1 MRPLGGQR
9 SGATRERGGSPVSLL
24 VVVNHQR
31 DWPYE
36 IEGTRIVTARD
47 YLTDPAYSEN
57 QSARVLNLCR
67 TERYQGRGYYVSLLA
82 EARGHRPLPDVK
94 TLGDLQS
101 SEPPDR
107 LLPVSF
113 GEQLQRALA
122 SSGEATCTI
131 DAFFGHDPE
140 KRNDGLAGQLFA
152 ALRVPMLRAAFERPA
167 GRWQLRDLQILGVS
181 DVAPAHRPFI
191 ADSAR
196 EYVTRSS
203 HPRVKESMAG
213 AASIAILYDEDEPQP
228 PSNPAALD
236 KLCAAAR
243 ALGMRPSIVGRNDI
257 DRLGCFDGLFIRD
270 TTNVNHY
277 TYQFARRAAA
287 QGLVV
292 IDDPDSILKC
302 TNKVYL
308 NELLSRHRVPVPK
321 TLMVHADNIDQIV
334 PVLGLPCILKQPD
347 SAFSLGVAKIET
359 AAAVHDVLER
369 LFAKSDLV
377 IAQQWLPTPFDWRVG
392 VLDRRPLYVCKY
404 FMAPGHWQVVKRE
417 SGRTLEGS
425 TQALSVGEAPEIVV
439 RTAVRA
445 ANLIG
450 DGLYGVDLKQDG
462 QRCYVMEV
470 NDNPNLDTDCE
481 DGVLKDALYREVMGV
496 FLRRIRE
503 RRRPADRP

>member
-1 MRPLGGQR
+1 M
-9 SGATRERGGSPVSLL
+9 TML
-24 VVVNHQR
+24 VVVNHPR

-36 IEGTRIVTARD
+36 IEGMRIVTARD

-82 EARGHRPLPDVK
+82 EARGHRPLPEVK

-107 LLPVSF
+107 LLPANF
-113 GEQLQRALA
+113 AEQLQRALA
-122 SSGEATCTI
+122 GSTEATCAV
-131 DAFFGHDPE
+131 DAYFGRDPA
-140 KRNDGLAGQLFA
+140 RCHDGLAQQLFA
-152 ALRVPMLRAAFERPA
+152 ALRIPLVRAHFERPG
-167 GRWQLRDLQILGVS
+167 GRWHLRDVQILGVS
-181 DVAPAHRPFI
+181 DVTPGRRPFI
-191 ADSAR
+191 AESAR

-203 HPRVKESMAG
+203 PSRLKEPTTG
-213 AASIAILYDEDEPQP
+213 APSIAILYNADEPQP
-228 PSNPAALD
+228 PSNADALD

-243 ALGMRPSIVGRNDI
+243 ALGMRPSIIGRDDI
-257 DRLGCFDGLFIRD
+257 DRLQHFDGLFIRD

-287 QGLVV
+287 EGLVV

-321 TLMVHADNIDQIV
+321 TLMVHRENVDQIV

-359 AAAVHDVLER
+359 ADAVHDVLER

-377 IAQQWLPTPFDWRVG
+377 VAQEWLPTPFDWRVG
-392 VLDRRPLYVCKY
+392 VFDRRPLYVCKY

-439 RTAVRA
+439 RTTVVPPT
-445 ANLIG
+445 LIG

-462 QRCYVMEV
+462 QQCYVMEV
-470 NDNPNLDTDCE
+470 NDNPNLDTGCE

-503 RRRPADRP
+503 RRRTMAS

>member
-1 MRPLGGQR
+1 M
-9 SGATRERGGSPVSLL
+9 SLL
-24 VVVNHQR
+24 VVVNHPR
-31 DWPYE
+31 DWPFE
-36 IEGTRIVTARD
+36 IAGTRIVTARD

-57 QSARVLNLCR
+57 QSARVLNVCR
-67 TERYQGRGYYVSLLA
+67 TDRYQGRGYYVSLLA
-82 EARGHRPLPDVK
+82 EARGHRPLPEVK

-107 LLPVSF
+107 LLPATF
-113 GEQLQRALA
+113 GEQLQRAQSA
-122 SSGEATCTI
+122 NSEATFAL
-131 DAFFGHDPE
+131 DAFFGRDPAKQNE
-140 KRNDGLAGQLFA
+140 GLAQQLFA
-152 ALRVPMLRAAFERPA
+152 ALRIPLLRAHFQRTSD
-167 GRWQLRDLQILGVS
+167 RWQLRDLSILAVS
-181 DVAPAHRPFI
+181 DIEPARQPLI
-191 ADSAR
+191 AEAAR
-196 EYVTRSS
+196 DYVTRASR
-203 HPRVKESMAG
+203 PRAKAPASG
-213 AASIAILYDEDEPQP
+213 KPSIAILYNEDEPQP
-228 PSNPAALD
+228 PSNPEAIE

-243 ALGMRPSIVGRNDI
+243 VLEMRASVIGRDDI
-257 DRLGCFDGLFIRD
+257 DHLPQFDGLFIRD

-287 QGLVV
+287 EGLVV
-292 IDDPDSILKC
+292 VDDPDSILKC

-321 TLMVHADNIDQIV
+321 TLMVHRDNVDQVV
-334 PVLGLPCILKQPD
+334 PLLGLPCILKQPD

-359 AAAVHDVLER
+359 ADAVHDALAW
-369 LFAKSDLV
+369 LFAKSDLLV
-377 IAQQWLPTPFDWRVG
+377 AQEWLPTAFDWRIG
-392 VLDRRPLYVCKY
+392 VYDRRPLYVCKY

-462 QRCYVMEV
+462 RQCYVMEV
-470 NDNPNLDTDCE
+470 NDNPNLDAGHE
-481 DGVLKDALYREVMGV
+481 DAVLKDALYREVMGV

-503 RRRPADRP
+503 RGRTTAS